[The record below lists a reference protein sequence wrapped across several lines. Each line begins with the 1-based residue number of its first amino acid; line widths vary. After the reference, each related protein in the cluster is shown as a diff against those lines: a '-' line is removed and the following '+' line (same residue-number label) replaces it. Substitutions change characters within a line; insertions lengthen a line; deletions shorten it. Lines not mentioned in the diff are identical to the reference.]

1 MDRNL
6 RTILTECIRDLE
18 TGASDLSECV
28 ERHPDWA
35 AELRAHL
42 SLTRFSPRV
51 SPVVT
56 MEVPTVDRGTPVTPP
71 LWRRTLGWTS
81 PRPRLATG

>member
-42 SLTRFSPRV
+42 SLTRFSPRTV
-51 SPVVT
+51 SPVMNHAPAAVST
-56 MEVPTVDRGTPVTPP
+56 TLATTPP
-71 LWRRTLGWTS
+71 RRTLGRTLL
-81 PRPRLATG
+81 RQQLATE